1 MDMKGKDETAI
12 HLTDEQTA
20 RYVDFL
26 LNENSKRPS
35 DSTLHH
41 VEHCVMC
48 KDNIMDVFLC
58 LKNSRPRLNTKPF
71 QPLLPE
77 TGMQKTFRKNYS
89 YLKKIAASFFI
100 MALFITIYF
109 TVIDNQLFQRREVLQ
124 NNKTAISNQNN
135 QNSLTT
141 TKKPNQINTHR
152 NTLQATE
159 DNSYKQNKNFKI
171 NPNLEY
177 MINSQLRDESI
188 KVNSP
193 ANNSIVNNNIMF
205 AWESFPSKPIQLK
218 ILNNQND
225 ILFEYSIQ
233 TNNFVLK
240 EKLSPGLYYW
250 KLENQID
257 LLHVGKF
264 FIEKQITVQAE

>member
-1 MDMKGKDETAI
+1 MDVKEKDGTAI

-20 RYVDFL
+20 HYVDYL
-26 LNENSKRPS
+26 LNENSKRPL

-41 VEHCVMC
+41 VEHCPMC

-71 QPLLPE
+71 HTLLPE
-77 TGMQKTFRKNYS
+77 TKMQKPFRKNYS
-89 YLKKIAASFFI
+89 YLKRIAASFFI

-109 TVIDNQLFQRREVLQ
+109 TVIDNQLFQKRDVFQ
-124 NNKTAISNQNN
+124 NNKTAVSNQNN
-135 QNSLTT
+135 QHSLTA
-141 TKKPNQINTHR
+141 TKKPNRFNTHK
-152 NTLQATE
+152 NTLPTTE
-159 DNSYKQNKNFKI
+159 NNSYKKNKNFKI

-193 ANNSIVNNNIMF
+193 ANNSIVNNNIVF

-233 TNNFVLK
+233 TNKFVLK
-240 EKLSPGLYYW
+240 ETLSPGLYYW
-250 KLENQID
+250 KLENQTD